1 MMRVWLAMRQY
12 NSQSLPRPLDAPR
25 VCVPGVSSTRVL
37 IFGSGVAVGWGVT
50 SHELALPGALA
61 RALTSRSGRGADVE
75 VHADMRITARNALS
89 VLRGLEVEA
98 YDVIIVV
105 LGANDAVAQTALGR
119 WWDGLSAI
127 LEHLES
133 RSARRTQLFVA
144 GIPPIIQVP
153 GFGGT
158 VGAIA
163 TEHARKINQETRRLC
178 EQWGRAT
185 FLPLPLAEG
194 RTAERF
200 GDGRTYRTWAAAM
213 AEIIAPL
220 LHSARWGAH
229 GSLPRDSALNEDR
242 VR

>member
-1 MMRVWLAMRQY
+1 MRVWLAVRQY
-12 NSQSLPRPLDAPR
+12 NIQSLPRPLDAPR

-89 VLRGLEVEA
+89 VLRGLDVES
-98 YDVIIVV
+98 YDVIVVV
-105 LGANDAVAQTALGR
+105 LGANDAVAQTALER
-119 WWDGLSAI
+119 WWNGLSAI

-133 RSARRTQLFVA
+133 RSAQRTQLFVA
-144 GIPPIIQVP
+144 GIPPIALVP

-163 TEHARKINQETRRLC
+163 AAHAEKINRATQRLC

-194 RTAERF
+194 RTADRF
-200 GDGRTYRTWAAAM
+200 GDGRTYRTWAVAM
-213 AEIIAPL
+213 AEVIAPL
-220 LHSARWGAH
+220 LHSARWGRH
-229 GSLPRDSALNEDR
+229 DSLPRESALDEDR
-242 VR
+242 IR